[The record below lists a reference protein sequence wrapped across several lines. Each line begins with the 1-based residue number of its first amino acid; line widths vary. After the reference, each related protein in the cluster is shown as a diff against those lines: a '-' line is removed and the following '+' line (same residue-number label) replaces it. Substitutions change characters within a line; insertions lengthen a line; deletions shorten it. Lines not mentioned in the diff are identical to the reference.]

1 MISSSF
7 LFLSLFLFLSF
18 SLFPCTRPR
27 PLQLLCSELQLV
39 LPETLRSPDGA
50 ADAVEGMEEA
60 LTLLP
65 LHHRTCWCW
74 ALGRLRRRA
83 VAAAAAAAG
92 LLLLLS
98 LSFEL
103 FSCSLSSLMASSS
116 FFSFIRRFWNQIL
129 ICLSVRHSMW
139 DSSMRRRRVR

>member
-60 LTLLP
+60 LTPPSPAPSHLLVLGAWP
-65 LHHRTCWCW
+65 PPPPCCCCCCCCCW
-74 ALGRLRRRA
+74 
-83 VAAAAAAAG
+83 